1 MKLHTIANKLRAAQ
15 ILIKHKGLPSFLKKR
30 VFGCVCREARFGMS
44 YIAMRCMESCFAA
57 ANKHKYTLPNYLQL
71 EPTSRCN
78 MKCRNCTRDILGV
91 SGDMDFNDFI
101 KVIRQ
106 FLFLKEVKLQGLG
119 EPLLN
124 ASIFK
129 MAEYLKK
136 KSITTYIASNATLIT
151 EEKACDM
158 IKYFDK
164 IEISLDAFGRDKI
177 KEIRGVDCL
186 DSILKGIRLL
196 SSANNS
202 NADIAVNFVM
212 EKANVEDLVPLIGL
226 ISDLGVYN
234 INIVNLQN
242 WVSVDSKYADKRQKL
257 SERNLV
263 LDGENAEH
271 LKKAILLAKTKAV
284 HVDFVL
290 PEEQR
295 GKCFWYKKGVY
306 VSWNGYVTPCCIRPN
321 YEEFNFGNIFNN
333 NIRQI
338 WNSPAYVE
346 FRQKLNS
353 GNAPLVCK
361 GCNYA

>member
-1 MKLHTIANKLRAAQ
+1 
-15 ILIKHKGLPSFLKKR
+15 
-30 VFGCVCREARFGMS
+30 
-44 YIAMRCMESCFAA
+44 MESCFAA
-57 ANKHKYTLPNYLQL
+57 ANKHKYTFPSYLQL

-78 MKCRNCTRDILGV
+78 MKCRNCTRDVLSA
-91 SGDMDFNDFI
+91 SGDMEFNDFI
-101 KVIRQ
+101 KVVGQ
-106 FLFLKEVKLQGLG
+106 FPFLKEVKLQGLG

-124 ASIFK
+124 ASLFK
-129 MAEYLKK
+129 MAEHLKK
-136 KSITTYIASNATLIT
+136 KNITTYIASNATLIT
-151 EEKACDM
+151 EENARYM

-164 IEISLDAFGRDKI
+164 IEISLDAFGKDKI

-196 SSANNS
+196 ISANNS

-212 EKANVEDLVPLIGL
+212 EKTNVEDLCPLIGL
-226 ISDLGVYN
+226 ISDLGVYH

-242 WVSVDSKYADKRQKL
+242 WVSVDSKHADKRQKL

-263 LDGENAEH
+263 MDGENAVH
-271 LKKAILLAKTKAV
+271 LKKAMLLAKTKAV

-338 WNSPAYVE
+338 WNSPAYVQ
-346 FRQKLNS
+346 FRHELNN
-353 GNAPLVCK
+353 GNAPSVCK
-361 GCNYA
+361 GCNHA